1 MIKSF
6 SCKHTEQLYITGNCK
21 KFDNIKKTALRK
33 LDMLNAAH
41 DINDLRIPPAN
52 HLEQLINDRAGQYS
66 IRINDRY
73 RICFIWEN
81 GSAYEVEILDY
92 H

>member
-1 MIKSF
+1 MTSIHEIS
-6 SCKHTEQLYITGNCK
+6 
-21 KFDNIKKTALRK
+21 
-33 LDMLNAAH
+33 
-41 DINDLRIPPAN
+41 DLRIPPAN

-73 RICFIWEN
+73 RICFVWEN
-81 GSAYEVEILDY
+81 GSAYEVKIVDY